1 MRNLTQGLA
10 GQGIAVIG
18 TSLAHGDWRR
28 DAAFLA
34 ALARADVLV
43 INGEG
48 TIHDGAPAA
57 RRLLDILDAPNVA
70 TARWCCER
78 PVAEKPARMGR
89 SFEPLRHRRPARQPK
104 RG

>member
-1 MRNLTQGLA
+1 MKTAVVLNDTSQRHHHGCSRVMRNLTQGVA

-70 TARWCCER
+70 TARWCC
-78 PVAEKPARMGR
+78 
-89 SFEPLRHRRPARQPK
+89 
-104 RG
+104 